1 MVCLASG
8 LGCAT
13 PSTQTPEEIVGGR
26 ALAQSEALMA
36 GDYEAA
42 MVFMTP
48 TYQSSPRAADYQRNR
63 AGTGSWQKVDLKWV
77 RCDADYNAC
86 DVRLLI
92 TAFRPPAV
100 AVPIQ
105 IPLDD
110 KWVII
115 DGQWYQYD

>member
-1 MVCLASG
+1 M
-8 LGCAT
+8 
-13 PSTQTPEEIVGGR
+13 GGR

-42 MVFMTP
+42 MGFMTP

-100 AVPIQ
+100 AIPIQ